1 MSMTRPMATRFHLP
15 HQTDVAVSEL
25 QRGYTNSMDA
35 FVAQM
40 DCVRALEAMSSESV
54 DLVVTDPAYE
64 SLEKHRATGTTTRLS
79 QSKASSNAWFDI
91 FHNVRYPALLGEMYR
106 VMKPATHAYLFC
118 DEETCDILKHFA
130 RQQGFF
136 VWKSM
141 LWIKVRESM
150 PKLNPVGSTS
160 ELAKSLVR
168 GGMGYHYRNASERI
182 LFLEKRSTK
191 CLPLDGKPRGTGRK
205 LNDLGQTDVLF
216 APRVKGYPTE
226 KPTSILQ
233 TLIENSSVEGDLV
246 LDPFAGSGSTGS
258 VAMGLNRRFVGFDTA
273 DLAIQTMK
281 ERFNTPW
288 VPGAPQAVLKDLECE
303 ACGANKGRT
312 MKLYAIRRTRD
323 GALFAG
329 TNRLRTNLWTTDK
342 ERQRPEVWTSAR
354 DAELA
359 AHHLVGQAEIVTF
372 TSTDEGDEE
381 ETNA

>member
-1 MSMTRPMATRFHLP
+1 MSMTRLMATRFHLP

-25 QRGYTNSMDA
+25 QRRFTNSMDA

-40 DCVRALEAMSSESV
+40 DCVRALEAMPNDSV

-79 QSKASSNAWFDI
+79 QSKASSNVWFDI

-136 VWKSM
+136 VWKSI

-150 PKLNPVGSTS
+150 PRLESRSTS

-168 GGMGYHYRNASERI
+168 GGMVYHYRNASERI

-191 CLPLDGKPRGTGRK
+191 CLPLDKEPRGTGRK

-233 TLIENSSVEGDLV
+233 TLIENSSVEEDLV

-281 ERFNTPW
+281 ERFSVPWTPRT
-288 VPGAPQAVLKDLECE
+288 PQAFLEDFECE
-303 ACGANKGRT
+303 ACGQ
-312 MKLYAIRRTRD
+312 
-323 GALFAG
+323 
-329 TNRLRTNLWTTDK
+329 K
-342 ERQRPEVWTSAR
+342 EEP
-354 DAELA
+354 
-359 AHHLVGQAEIVTF
+359 
-372 TSTDEGDEE
+372 
-381 ETNA
+381 